1 MIQRLKSFSFRRLF
15 ALGDPRWGQQAGAGE
30 PEPAKGASASGDRQE
45 PSQGQSD
52 DPQAGNEAPR
62 DPPPPQRPRNE
73 PPDLDEVWKDFNRR
87 LSGLFGGKGG
97 GNRGGGF
104 GNNNRRGGSGG
115 GNRGGGFKPS
125 GMQTGSVFGAVGLGA
140 LLLWLASGF
149 YIVQEGQASLVLRFG
164 EYRTTASAGFQW
176 RMPTPFESHEI
187 VDLAQIRQITVGVRG
202 SGAGARGRDSLM
214 LTRDENI
221 VDLQFAVQYR
231 VGDPKDYLF
240 NNVATDEIVA
250 QAAETAMREVVGRS
264 LSDTVLYENKE
275 GIAREAL
282 ALIQGIA
289 DRYGSGL
296 SIVDVTIQNVQPP
309 DEVQAAFSD
318 AIRAGQDAERLK
330 NEGQAYAN
338 DVIPRARGSAER
350 LIQEAEGYRERVIA
364 TSQGDA
370 ERFRKIVVEYNKAP
384 AVTRERMYLETMQ
397 QVFSNVSKVMV
408 DSRANNNLLYL
419 PLDKLI
425 QQGAV
430 GPGAAG
436 SAMSAAGSGGAAS
449 SSPTNAAPNAP
460 NNAAASAAATAN
472 ESSAPPVVD
481 RTPPAPSLRD
491 RLREA
496 R

>member
-15 ALGDPRWGQQAGAGE
+15 ALGDPRWGQQGGAGE
-30 PEPAKGASASGDRQE
+30 PEPAKGASASGDRQD
-45 PSQGQSD
+45 PAQGQSNE
-52 DPQAGNEAPR
+52 PSPGNDAPR

-104 GNNNRRGGSGG
+104 GNNNRRGGNGSGG
-115 GNRGGGFKPS
+115 GGGGGGFKPT

-140 LLLWLASGF
+140 LLLWLATGF
-149 YIVQEGQASLVLRFG
+149 YIVQEGQSSLVLRFG

-176 RMPTPFESHEI
+176 RMPAPIESHEI

-202 SGAGARGRDSLM
+202 SGAGVRGRDSLM

-282 ALIQGIA
+282 SLIQGIA
-289 DRYGSGL
+289 DRYASGL

-430 GPGAAG
+430 GPGA
-436 SAMSAAGSGGAAS
+436 GGAAPTMGATAFP
-449 SSPTNAAPNAP
+449 SPAGSTAANGGS
-460 NNAAASAAATAN
+460 NAAAIAN
-472 ESSAPPVVD
+472 ESSAPPAVD
-481 RTPPAPSLRD
+481 RTPAPSLRD

>member
-1 MIQRLKSFSFRRLF
+1 MIDRLKFPRLRRLF
-15 ALGDPRWGQQAGAGE
+15 ALGDPRWGQQGGNQDSSADQKNSAGSSQNE
-30 PEPAKGASASGDRQE
+30 PPPENQDT
-45 PSQGQSD
+45 
-52 DPQAGNEAPR
+52 PR
-62 DPPPPQRPRNE
+62 DPPRGQKPRGGNE

-87 LSGLFGGKGG
+87 LSGIFGGGKGG
-97 GNRGGGF
+97 GGKRGGGF
-104 GNNNRRGGSGG
+104 GGGNNRGGSGG
-115 GNRGGGFKPS
+115 NFKAPNVKTAPVVSAVLIGGILIW
-125 GMQTGSVFGAVGLGA
+125 LG
-140 LLLWLASGF
+140 SGF

-164 EYRTTASAGFQW
+164 EYRTTAAPGFQW
-176 RMPTPFESHEI
+176 RMPYPFESHE
-187 VDLAQIRQITVGVRG
+187 VVNLSEIRQITVGVRG
-202 SGAGARGRDSLM
+202 GNARGRDSLM

-282 ALIQGIA
+282 QIIQNIA

-309 DEVQAAFSD
+309 EEVQAAFSD

-350 LIQEAEGYRERVIA
+350 LIQEAEGYRERIIL

-370 ERFRKIVVEYNKAP
+370 ERFKKIVVEYNKAP

-397 QVFSNVSKVMV
+397 TVFSNVSKVMV

-425 QQGAV
+425 QQS
-430 GPGAAG
+430 G
-436 SAMSAAGSGGAAS
+436 SD
-449 SSPTNAAPNAP
+449 
-460 NNAAASAAATAN
+460 ASAGQPTSQASPMSGPATSPESVLPQDSRAAT
-472 ESSAPPVVD
+472 PP
-481 RTPPAPSLRD
+481 PPAQSLRD
-491 RLREA
+491 RLRDA

>member
-1 MIQRLKSFSFRRLF
+1 M
-15 ALGDPRWGQQAGAGE
+15 
-30 PEPAKGASASGDRQE
+30 PA
-45 PSQGQSD
+45 P
-52 DPQAGNEAPR
+52 
-62 DPPPPQRPRNE
+62 
-73 PPDLDEVWKDFNRR
+73 
-87 LSGLFGGKGG
+87 
-97 GNRGGGF
+97 
-104 GNNNRRGGSGG
+104 
-115 GNRGGGFKPS
+115 
-125 GMQTGSVFGAVGLGA
+125 
-140 LLLWLASGF
+140 
-149 YIVQEGQASLVLRFG
+149 I
-164 EYRTTASAGFQW
+164 
-176 RMPTPFESHEI
+176 ESHEI

-202 SGAGARGRDSLM
+202 SGAGVRGRDSLM

-282 ALIQGIA
+282 SLIQGIA

-430 GPGAAG
+430 GPGA
-436 SAMSAAGSGGAAS
+436 GGAAPTMGATAFP
-449 SSPTNAAPNAP
+449 SPAGSTAANGGS
-460 NNAAASAAATAN
+460 NAAAIAN
-472 ESSAPPVVD
+472 ESSAPPAVD
-481 RTPPAPSLRD
+481 RTPAPSLRD

>member
-15 ALGDPRWGQQAGAGE
+15 ALGDPRWGQQGGAGE
-30 PEPAKGASASGDRQE
+30 PEPAKGASASGD
-45 PSQGQSD
+45 SQGQPSGQSNE
-52 DPQAGNEAPR
+52 PGGNEPPR

-104 GNNNRRGGSGG
+104 GNNNNRRGNGGGGSG
-115 GNRGGGFKPS
+115 FKAPN
-125 GMQTGSVFGAVGLGA
+125 MKTGPIFGAVTLGA

-164 EYRTTASAGFQW
+164 EYRTSASAGFQW
-176 RMPTPFESHEI
+176 RMPAPIESHEI

-202 SGAGARGRDSLM
+202 SGAGTRGRDSLM

-289 DRYGSGL
+289 DRYSSGL

-364 TSQGDA
+364 TSLGDA

-436 SAMSAAGSGGAAS
+436 GAPPTMGATAFPSPAANGVAS
-449 SSPTNAAPNAP
+449 N
-460 NNAAASAAATAN
+460 AAATAN
-472 ESSAPPVVD
+472 ESSAPPVAD
-481 RTPPAPSLRD
+481 RTPAPSLRD